1 MVSATFCVWFSDL
14 FDIRYVSWR
23 SRICFYLWAMNL
35 RFRNMFFFFF
45 PSVFFNV
52 QSKNGLPKHAAFQIH
67 KTRPTLC
74 PLASWLK
81 ASRAS
86 AAPRAAIRRAL
97 QDCRS
102 LPETPTST
110 KITKHWQNPPDFW
123 SFLVEKTLQLERIS
137 PYRPPRRVLWPKQ
150 FLNPM
155 LEGFWHLMGLHSI
168 CWLSQFSAIATS
180 CRLSEFVVQPD
191 SLISLSVQVSESSH
205 RLLTAQ
211 PSVARGHPTSLA
223 SKGWSDARAA
233 S

>member
-1 MVSATFCVWFSDL
+1 MGFGNFLCLVFWSF
-14 FDIRYVSWR
+14 RYS
-23 SRICFYLWAMNL
+23 ICFLAFPNL
-35 RFRNMFFFFF
+35 FLSLSNESEVQKHVFFLFSKRF
-45 PSVFFNV
+45 FFNV

-137 PYRPPRRVLWPKQ
+137 PYPPPRRVLWPKQ

-155 LEGFWHLMGLHSI
+155 LEGFGIWWACTQSVDFRNSLRLQHL
-168 CWLSQFSAIATS
+168 
-180 CRLSEFVVQPD
+180 VD
-191 SLISLSVQVSESSH
+191 
-205 RLLTAQ
+205 
-211 PSVARGHPTSLA
+211 
-223 SKGWSDARAA
+223 
-233 S
+233 